1 MGTTSLR
8 LMMRGA
14 ALLAACALAGPAAA
28 QLSRGDTDAP
38 IDLTADELE
47 VVNAQCLAIW
57 RGSAEALQA
66 DSRLRADVL
75 KIYNSVGPT
84 KAGGSGPSCGE
95 VNRIEAQGSVYYAT
109 PSQRIRGDL
118 AIYTKADDLLVV
130 TGDVVA
136 IQGKNVLRGS
146 RMVMHVKTG
155 QAQMETG
162 VRGKNKPGR
171 VRGVFYPSD
180 KTQSG
185 GTGAKPSSSKPAA
198 SAAKPVTP

>member
-8 LMMRGA
+8 LMLRCAFLM
-14 ALLAACALAGPAAA
+14 AACVFAEPAAA
-28 QLSRGDTDAP
+28 QFAGNTDAP
-38 IDLTADELE
+38 VDLTADELE

-75 KIYNSVGPT
+75 RIYSQQGAP
-84 KAGGSGPSCGE
+84 KAGGTGSSCGSPI
-95 VNRIEAQGSVYYAT
+95 RIEAEGGVYYVT

-118 AIYTKADDLLVV
+118 AVYTKSNETLVV

-136 IQGKNVLRGS
+136 IQGKNVLRGT
-146 RMVMHVKTG
+146 RMVMNTLTG

-162 VRGKNKPGR
+162 VRGRNKPGR
-171 VRGVFYPSD
+171 VRGVFYPNE
-180 KTQSG
+180 KT
-185 GTGAKPSSSKPAA
+185 PAA
-198 SAAKPVTP
+198 SAGTR